1 MSKRHSQTALT
12 LAALLALSSRGAL
25 AQTWPVAP
33 TGANLRP
40 WRGAS
45 VAPLPAAPPGEAPGL
60 RRVTEEDRDELDR
73 ALMDIVS
80 GRAVLAATRLSE
92 RVIARG
98 GDLHGYDA
106 DAVLWRVAAQEMP
119 RPRRAAGDAAGLPAP
134 PGEREAMERSI
145 DGAVELL
152 ARRDARSAAEWIDAA
167 MRARPAL
174 PSYHPLR
181 VLGRLA
187 RSLVDASAAPP
198 LARRPTEASGPRHD
212 RPRATIDGGEAVVLY
227 QLGAVY
233 GLTLGAWTA
242 VGIRGASDASSAINV
257 VAPVLGAG
265 AGMVVAALVDARRDM
280 RRGRVY
286 AANAGFYLGLIGA
299 LGVRLLPD
307 GPLADASSFGSA
319 SAFLG
324 AGTAGIGLGIAVA
337 HAADSMP
344 GSASFVLSGGAW
356 GALLGLSLDRAFR
369 DGPTGDG
376 AVGLLAGEAI
386 GVGATLLTAGLLRPT
401 PAQTRWLDLGALL
414 GGLAGALLFSTT
426 DNTQTASL
434 ASAIGCVGGGALGF
448 VLGAPSDAER
458 ELSRRLEA
466 RAPSFTPTFTPMR
479 GGGVIGLAL

>member
-1 MSKRHSQTALT
+1 MRRARQVVTLTAVF
-12 LAALLALSSRGAL
+12 ALSSRGAA
-25 AQTWPVAP
+25 AQSWPVAP
-33 TGANLRP
+33 TNAALGP
-40 WRGAS
+40 WRGGG
-45 VAPLPAAPPGEAPGL
+45 VAPSPVAPPGEAPGL
-60 RRVTEEDRDELDR
+60 RRVTEEDRDEIDR
-73 ALMDIVS
+73 ALTDIAT
-80 GRAVLAATRLSE
+80 GHAALAATRLSE
-92 RVIARG
+92 RIVARG

-119 RPRRAAGDAAGLPAP
+119 RPRRASGDAALLPAP

-152 ARRDARSAAEWIDAA
+152 ARRDARAAVEWVDAA

-187 RSLVDASAAPP
+187 RAMSAASAASPSRRTAEAPVPP
-198 LARRPTEASGPRHD
+198 LA

-233 GLTLGAWTA
+233 GLTLGVWGA
-242 VGIRGASDASSAINV
+242 VGIRGATVSSSALNV

-265 AGMVVAALVDARRDM
+265 AGIVVAALVDARRDL

-286 AANAGFYLGLIGA
+286 AANTGFYLGLIGA
-299 LGVRLLPD
+299 LGVRLLPE

-337 HAADSMP
+337 HASDSAP

-356 GALLGLSLDRAFR
+356 GALIGLSLDRAFR
-369 DGPTGDG
+369 DGRAGDG

-386 GVGATLLTAGLLRPT
+386 GAGATLLTAHLLRPT
-401 PAQTRWLDLGALL
+401 PSQARWLDLGALL
-414 GGLAGALLFSTT
+414 GGLAGAVIFSTT
-426 DNTQTASL
+426 DSAQTASL

-458 ELSRRLEA
+458 ELARRLDA
-466 RAPSFTPTFTPMR
+466 RAPTFHPTFTPTR
-479 GGGVIGLAL
+479 GGGVIGIAL